1 MNTDLIYQ
9 ILLGGLL
16 GVLGQ
21 GIRVVSG
28 LAKLNASNV
37 ANKANNQPTSDFSAS
52 RLLVSLFIGF
62 IAGAVASLIKGGA
75 SSADDKTFIVTIMAA
90 GYSGAD
96 FLEGIFQ
103 KYLPGNNPAS
113 QTAAKTATGAA

>member
-1 MNTDLIYQ
+1 MNTDLIFQ
-9 ILLGGLL
+9 ILVGGLL

-28 LAKLNASNV
+28 LAKLNASN
-37 ANKANNQPTSDFSAS
+37 AINTASNQPTSAFNAQ

-62 IAGAVASLIKGGA
+62 IAGAIASLIKGGA

-96 FLEGIFQ
+96 FIEGIFQ
-103 KYLPGNNPAS
+103 KYLP
-113 QTAAKTATGAA
+113 K

>member
-1 MNTDLIYQ
+1 MNLINE

-37 ANKANNQPTSDFSAS
+37 ANKANNTPTTDFSAA

-62 IAGAVASLIKGGA
+62 IAGAVASLINGQPKPA
-75 SSADDKTFIVTIMAA
+75 NENTFIVTIIAA

-96 FLEGIFQ
+96 FIEGIFQ
-103 KYLPGNNPAS
+103 KYLP
-113 QTAAKTATGAA
+113 K